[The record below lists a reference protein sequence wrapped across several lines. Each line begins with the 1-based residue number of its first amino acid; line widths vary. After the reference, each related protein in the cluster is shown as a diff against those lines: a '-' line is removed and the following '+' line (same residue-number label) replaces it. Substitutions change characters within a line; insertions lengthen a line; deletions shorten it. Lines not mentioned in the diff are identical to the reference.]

1 MPLWA
6 NRIARNELYSEM
18 NVIGMHIVAMRLWLI
33 VCGMV
38 LCCGVCDGDSAFV
51 GHTSTQTQAV

>member
-1 MPLWA
+1 M
-6 NRIARNELYSEM
+6 IARNELYSEM

-38 LCCGVCDGDSAFV
+38 LCCVRWG
-51 GHTSTQTQAV
+51 